1 MKKEDEQLEALHDI
15 RKMMQESSKFLS
27 LSGLSGIIAG
37 CYALIGAYVG
47 QVFISSYGLA
57 KQTGKDYEQSDYTLL
72 VVKIALTCILILSA
86 SIGTALLLSAKKA
99 KKTNQKLFDHTSK
112 KLFWQMMVP
121 LAAGGLFCLALL
133 YHNNGMVL
141 LVSPVMLIFYGLA
154 LIASSKFTVHDIK
167 YLGYLELVLG
177 ILATFFLGHGLLFWA
192 LGFGVLHIIYGSI
205 MWYKY
210 DRNN

>member
-99 KKTNQKLFDHTSK
+99 KKPIKSFLTT
-112 KLFWQMMVP
+112 
-121 LAAGGLFCLALL
+121 
-133 YHNNGMVL
+133 
-141 LVSPVMLIFYGLA
+141 PVKNCSG
-154 LIASSKFTVHDIK
+154 K
-167 YLGYLELVLG
+167 
-177 ILATFFLGHGLLFWA
+177 
-192 LGFGVLHIIYGSI
+192 
-205 MWYKY
+205 
-210 DRNN
+210 

>member
-1 MKKEDEQLEALHDI
+1 
-15 RKMMQESSKFLS
+15 
-27 LSGLSGIIAG
+27 
-37 CYALIGAYVG
+37 
-47 QVFISSYGLA
+47 
-57 KQTGKDYEQSDYTLL
+57 
-72 VVKIALTCILILSA
+72 
-86 SIGTALLLSAKKA
+86 
-99 KKTNQKLFDHTSK
+99 
-112 KLFWQMMVP
+112 MMVP

>member
-27 LSGLSGIIAG
+27 LSGFSGIIAG

-57 KQTGKDYEQSDYTLL
+57 KQTGKDYEQSGYTLL